1 MFKLLEND
9 FKTSITTTLHEL
21 KVNNLEM
28 NGKMEAVHRETEKK
42 RNLELK
48 KIQYLKFKSHL
59 MGSIV
64 KMIKK

>member
-9 FKTSITTTLHEL
+9 FKTSITTTLHEF

-28 NGKMEAVHRETEKK
+28 NGKMEAFSRETEKR

-48 KIQYLKFKSHL
+48 KIYNILNLKF
-59 MGSIV
+59 I
-64 KMIKK
+64 

>member
-48 KIQYLKFKSHL
+48 KNTVSEI
-59 MGSIV
+59 
-64 KMIKK
+64 

>member
-28 NGKMEAVHRETEKK
+28 NGKMEAFSRETEKR

-48 KIQYLKFKSHL
+48 KIYNILNLKF
-59 MGSIV
+59 I
-64 KMIKK
+64 